1 MGKVLVES
9 IDDNEEMQIMD
20 EAFDILGFTKTE
32 KFDVYKLSSVCMLLS
47 RMEFT
52 GHGDVTTAKSVDA
65 GQTLIDLLG
74 YCGAADEI
82 YDRFCN
88 PKIKVG
94 TEWVTKAQNLNTVE
108 VGVNSII
115 KNVFGRLFRYLVDM
129 CNNTLID
136 VLDIAGFEIFDFNT
150 LEQLMIN
157 FVNEKLQQYFNH
169 HMFVLEQEEYMREG
183 IEWVSVDFGMD
194 LAKCINL
201 FEKPMGV
208 LPILEEETIYPKASD
223 QTFEAKLKAQHLGKH
238 NNFVKAMSKT
248 DKDAHF
254 AIVHYAGT
262 V

>member
-1 MGKVLVES
+1 MGSTGNLK
-9 IDDNEEMQIMD
+9 NGAGEM
-20 EAFDILGFTKTE
+20 L
-32 KFDVYKLSSVCMLLS
+32 
-47 RMEFT
+47 MEMYE
-52 GHGDVTTAKSVDA
+52 
-65 GQTLIDLLG
+65 

-136 VLDIAGFEIFDFNT
+136 FTT

-169 HMFVLEQEEYMREG
+169 HMFVLEQEEYMRER

-201 FEKPMGV
+201 FEKPMGI

-223 QTFEAKLKAQHLGKH
+223 ETFEAKLKATHLGKH
-238 NNFVKAMSKT
+238 DSFVRAQSKT

-254 AIVHYAGT
+254 ACVHYAGT
-262 V
+262 VSYNVTGWLDKNKDPVNDTVVDLFKKSRTCKLMNEIYCDHP